1 MPWPPA
7 QSRMVARSSR
17 PSLGAFTDEASDT
30 NSSVTALSRALGRAA
45 HTHDYSVRLAKARD
59 SCRLCRY
66 CHDWSDGVE
75 SGRWNVALQTCFC
88 VLNAIALLHEK
99 SYPRVGFSPFSSLAW
114 EVPNIVPRCVRVRCW
129 QRQRIDLRRW
139 TGTISR
145 EVYLFCWRSA
155 CVTGRTPCASD
166 QLGKIWGKGG
176 RSECTRRCALAR

>member
-66 CHDWSDGVE
+66 CHDWSD
-75 SGRWNVALQTCFC
+75 
-88 VLNAIALLHEK
+88 ALLHEK

-145 EVYLFCWRSA
+145 EVDLFCWRSA